1 MKKLITLL
9 FVIPLLLIGCR
20 AHLPVAQESGKE
32 DIAYLLFVSSN
43 EYAGKSVAVKID
55 NNVPFTAK
63 VVKNSKANRR
73 GSQYGIAVGTRN
85 LTVSYNGKNI
95 YQKKIFVST
104 QEVKQ
109 IYETLNS
116 SESFRNPQGI
126 YTNIF
131 FNRWGIMS
139 ACNFANVCRIV
150 KA

>member
-1 MKKLITLL
+1 MYSSSKLVATIGLEDTVIVETEDAILACKKD
-9 FVIPLLLIGCR
+9 R
-20 AHLPVAQESGKE
+20 
-32 DIAYLLFVSSN
+32 
-43 EYAGKSVAVKID
+43 
-55 NNVPFTAK
+55 
-63 VVKNSKANRR
+63 
-73 GSQYGIAVGTRN
+73 
-85 LTVSYNGKNI
+85 
-95 YQKKIFVST
+95 T

>member
-55 NNVPFTAK
+55 NNVPFIAK
-63 VVKNSKANRR
+63 VVKTSKANRR

-104 QEVKQ
+104 QVVKQ
-109 IYETLNS
+109 IIL
-116 SESFRNPQGI
+116 P
-126 YTNIF
+126 
-131 FNRWGIMS
+131 
-139 ACNFANVCRIV
+139 
-150 KA
+150 

>member
-55 NNVPFTAK
+55 NNVPFIAK
-63 VVKNSKANRR
+63 VVKTLKANRR

-109 IYETLNS
+109 IIL
-116 SESFRNPQGI
+116 P
-126 YTNIF
+126 
-131 FNRWGIMS
+131 
-139 ACNFANVCRIV
+139 
-150 KA
+150 

>member
-43 EYAGKSVAVKID
+43 EYAGKSVAVKSD
-55 NNVPFTAK
+55 NNVPFIAK
-63 VVKNSKANRR
+63 VVKTSKANRR

-109 IYETLNS
+109 IIL
-116 SESFRNPQGI
+116 P
-126 YTNIF
+126 
-131 FNRWGIMS
+131 
-139 ACNFANVCRIV
+139 
-150 KA
+150 